1 MVRIFRDF
9 KMVRLE
15 VDWEYPG
22 VFKSQKA
29 NKFGYLLI
37 SIT

>member
-9 KMVRLE
+9 KIVRLE

-22 VFKSQKA
+22 VFLKA
-29 NKFGYLLI
+29 KKLIIGYLRI

>member
-9 KMVRLE
+9 KMMRLE

-22 VFKSQKA
+22 VFLKA
-29 NKFGYLLI
+29 KKPINLDTY
-37 SIT
+37 